1 MRRLLVLLLLLGSC
15 GTVVRVHAVGPYA
28 PEVLANLVKPSV
40 ARIMTHTAGE
50 AEIASIKVDVRRG
63 LIAVD
68 ESADPIK
75 ISVDEYISGSG
86 LIIHPDG
93 YIATNAH
100 VVSQETIKQ
109 MLASESAMAAFYE
122 NVLYLSDEEA
132 QSFLQSDGAEVF
144 GKQVLRTVIE
154 NSRFDLR
161 TETFVLDPRSVKE
174 RPADLVREAFPASV
188 EILNESFMED
198 DRDVAI
204 IRVDLDRLPALPIA
218 SGSALSV
225 GSTAYVF
232 GFPGT
237 AEFNSKSPTEATFTR
252 GVVSAIKTAASKDFP
267 IYQTDA
273 KVSQGSSGG
282 PLFNDFGEVVGLV
295 TFQTSELERSS
306 GDNFAFALPAVLI
319 REEAEKVGLVLDRHE
334 IFRAF
339 TQGIDAYEHRR
350 CEEAFGYFHQAGS
363 VNEIFSLEK
372 SMEPYRERCRSIQAN
387 GQAIDTRWDMMKD
400 RAESINIPMAT
411 LLGAILFLSSI
422 FGAALFWLVRQVRR
436 EEGEIA
442 SLRERIRNDERK
454 RHEKKYGEERIAVRV
469 RDTKR

>member
-1 MRRLLVLLLLLGSC
+1 MRHFLVFLIIFGFCSVALEA
-15 GTVVRVHAVGPYA
+15 RAAGPYA

-86 LIIHPDG
+86 LVIHPDG

-122 NVLYLSDEEA
+122 NILYLSDEEA
-132 QSFLQSDGAEVF
+132 ESFLQSDGAETF

-154 NSRFDLR
+154 NSRFDLT
-161 TETFVLDPRSVKE
+161 TEAFVLDPRSLKE
-174 RPADLVREAFPASV
+174 RPADLVREAFPARV
-188 EILNESFMED
+188 ESLNESFMED

-204 IRVDLDRLPALPIA
+204 IQIDQDRLPALPIA
-218 SGSALSV
+218 AGSALSV

-252 GVVSAIKTAASKDFP
+252 GVVSAIKTAAGKDFP

-306 GDNFAFALPAVLI
+306 GDNFAFALPAALI
-319 REEAEKVGLVLDRHE
+319 REEAEKIGLILDRHE
-334 IFRAF
+334 IFRIF

-350 CEEAFGYFHQAGS
+350 CGEAFEYFRQAGS
-363 VNEIFSLEK
+363 ANEIFTLEK
-372 SMEPYRERCRSIQAN
+372 SIEPYRERCRSIQAN
-387 GQAIDTRWDMMKD
+387 GQAIDTRWAAIRD
-400 RAESINIPMAT
+400 RAESIDIPIAT
-411 LLGAILFLSSI
+411 LLGAVLFLSSI

>member
-1 MRRLLVLLLLLGSC
+1 MRRLLILWIVFGCC
-15 GTVVRVHAVGPYA
+15 GMVDQARAAEPYA

-40 ARIMTHTAGE
+40 ARIMTHTVGK
-50 AEIASIKVDVRRG
+50 AEIASIKVDVRQG

-86 LIIHPDG
+86 LVIHPDG

-100 VVSQETIKQ
+100 VVSQETIRQ

-132 QSFLQSDGAEVF
+132 ESFLQSDGAEAF
-144 GKQVLRTVIE
+144 GKKVLRTVMD
-154 NSRFDLR
+154 NSRFDLK
-161 TETFVLDPRSVKE
+161 TDVFVLDPRSLKE
-174 RPADLVREAFPASV
+174 RPADLVREAFPARV
-188 EILNESFMED
+188 ESLNESFIDD

-204 IRVDLDRLPALPIA
+204 VRVDLDRLPALPIA
-218 SGSALSV
+218 SGSRLSV

-252 GVVSAIKTAASKDFP
+252 GVVSAIKTASGKDFP

-282 PLFNDFGEVVGLV
+282 PLFNDSGEVVGLV

-306 GDNFAFALPAVLI
+306 GDNFAFALPAALI
-319 REEAEKVGLVLDRHE
+319 QEEADKIGLSLDRHE
-334 IFRAF
+334 VFDAF
-339 TQGIDAYEHRR
+339 ARGIDAYGHRR
-350 CEEAFGYFHQAGS
+350 CEEAFGYFRQAES
-363 VNEIFSLEK
+363 ANEIFSLEK
-372 SMEPYRERCRSIQAN
+372 SIEPYRERCRTIQAN
-387 GQAIDTRWDMMKD
+387 GQAIDTRWDILKD
-400 RAESINIPMAT
+400 RAEGIDIPVAT
-411 LLGAILFLSSI
+411 LLGAIVFLSSI

-454 RHEKKYGEERIAVRV
+454 RHEKRYGEERIAIRL
-469 RDTKR
+469 REKR

>member
-1 MRRLLVLLLLLGSC
+1 MVDQAR
-15 GTVVRVHAVGPYA
+15 AAEPYA

-40 ARIMTHTAGE
+40 ARIMTHTVGK
-50 AEIASIKVDVRRG
+50 AEIASIKVDVRQG

-86 LIIHPDG
+86 LVIHPDG

-100 VVSQETIKQ
+100 VVSQETIRQ

-132 QSFLQSDGAEVF
+132 ESFLQSDGAEAF
-144 GKQVLRTVIE
+144 GKKVLRTVMD
-154 NSRFDLR
+154 NSRFDLK
-161 TETFVLDPRSVKE
+161 TDVFVLDPRSLKE
-174 RPADLVREAFPASV
+174 RPADLVREAFPARV
-188 EILNESFMED
+188 ESLNESFIDD

-204 IRVDLDRLPALPIA
+204 VRVDLDRLPALPIA
-218 SGSALSV
+218 SGSRLSV

-252 GVVSAIKTAASKDFP
+252 GVVSAIKTASGKDFP

-282 PLFNDFGEVVGLV
+282 PLFNDSGEVVGLV

-306 GDNFAFALPAVLI
+306 GDNFAFALPAALI
-319 REEAEKVGLVLDRHE
+319 QEEADKIGLSLDRHE
-334 IFRAF
+334 VFDAF
-339 TQGIDAYEHRR
+339 ARGIDAYGHRR
-350 CEEAFGYFHQAGS
+350 CEEAFGYFRQAES
-363 VNEIFSLEK
+363 ANEIFSLEK
-372 SMEPYRERCRSIQAN
+372 SIEPYRERCRTIQAN
-387 GQAIDTRWDMMKD
+387 GQAIDTRWDILKD
-400 RAESINIPMAT
+400 RAEGIDIPVAT
-411 LLGAILFLSSI
+411 LLGAIVFLSSI

-454 RHEKKYGEERIAVRV
+454 RHEKRYGEERIAIRL
-469 RDTKR
+469 REKR